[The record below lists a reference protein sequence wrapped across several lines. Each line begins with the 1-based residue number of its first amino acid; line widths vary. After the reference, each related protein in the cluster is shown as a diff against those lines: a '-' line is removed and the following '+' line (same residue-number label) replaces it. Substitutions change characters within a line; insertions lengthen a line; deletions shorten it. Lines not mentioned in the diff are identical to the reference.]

1 MGKRPKQTFL
11 QRRHINDKQAQE
23 KMLNN
28 VNYYRNAN
36 TNDCSEVLPHT
47 SQNGHHQ
54 KIYK

>member
-11 QRRHINDKQAQE
+11 QRRHIDDKVQE
-23 KMLNN
+23 KMLDNA
-28 VNYYRNAN
+28 NYQRNAN
-36 TNDCSEVLPHT
+36 TNDCSEISPHT